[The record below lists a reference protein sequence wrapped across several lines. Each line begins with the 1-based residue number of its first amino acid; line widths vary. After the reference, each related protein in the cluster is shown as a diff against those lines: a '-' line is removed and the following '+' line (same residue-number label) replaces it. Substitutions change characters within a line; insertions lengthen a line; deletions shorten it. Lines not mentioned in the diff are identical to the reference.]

1 MMYAQIRHATLKRED
16 NGRMVKLTVKM
27 FIYVFTS
34 KTYASPRDNGGGM
47 VKHTV
52 YMPND
57 VCTTRGGGDI
67 TFSYSNSP
75 VLGFKVQLTYNK
87 LSLAT

>member
-57 VCTTRGGGDI
+57 VCTTRGGGGYNI
-67 TFSYSNSP
+67 
-75 VLGFKVQLTYNK
+75 QL
-87 LSLAT
+87 